1 MFPETRPLEP
11 SGKSQPLS
19 VPSGS
24 IATPHS
30 EMLAHGLTGL
40 NLRAGREGERG
51 GEARERR
58 GKVENDRER
67 DKWRQRGLDGERDRW
82 EEMGRIG
89 WREQ

>member
-40 NLRAGREGERG
+40 NVRAGREGERG
-51 GEARERR
+51 GEARE
-58 GKVENDRER
+58 G
-67 DKWRQRGLDGERDRW
+67 
-82 EEMGRIG
+82 
-89 WREQ
+89 